1 LTETKENIYVSLAV
15 TRNPRQIVGF
25 TVTESRSVEQMQ
37 GLVDCSPAAGTY
49 YSDGFLMYQDLCY
62 WGVHVVAPRKSQTY
76 TVEGIN
82 SDLRSYIAGFARRS
96 KCFYRK
102 IETVRAILTVFV
114 TAYNRFGEYKSK
126 NQVLA
131 KHKPTSKSKHLHK
144 YSELPLSLID
154 FIA

>member
-1 LTETKENIYVSLAV
+1 MTETKENIYVTLAV

-37 GLVDCSPAAGTY
+37 GLIDASPVAETY
-49 YSDGFLMYQDLCY
+49 YSDGFLMYRDLCY
-62 WGVHVVAPRKSQTY
+62 WGVHIVAPRKSQTY
-76 TVEGIN
+76 TVEGTN
-82 SDLRSYIAGFARRS
+82 SDLRWYIAGFARRS

-102 IETVRAILTVFV
+102 IETVKAILTVFV
-114 TAYNRFGEYKSK
+114 SAYNRFGLYKSK

-131 KHKPTSKSKHLHK
+131 KHKPTSTSRLHK
-144 YSELPLSLID
+144 FAELPLALID